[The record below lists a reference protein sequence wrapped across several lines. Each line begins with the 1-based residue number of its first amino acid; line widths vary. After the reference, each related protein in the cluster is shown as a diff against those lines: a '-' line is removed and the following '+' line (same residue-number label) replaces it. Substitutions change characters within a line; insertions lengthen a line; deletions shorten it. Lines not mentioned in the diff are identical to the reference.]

1 MKKVRFV
8 RIEYTVRPDV
18 DLDELT
24 GAMAE
29 FVASIRAHNAEHRY
43 TSYQQSADH
52 RSFVHIAELIEEEVP
67 ALQAEP
73 FFSRFAAFLRQ
84 RCAKGPDVT
93 ELARVAS
100 TR

>member
-1 MKKVRFV
+1 MKKIRSV

-24 GAMAE
+24 GAIAE
-29 FVASIRAHNAEHRY
+29 FVAGIRAHNSEHRY
-43 TSYQQSADH
+43 TSYQQSEDH
-52 RSFVHIAELIEEEVP
+52 RSFVHIAELVEEVVP

-73 FFSRFAAFLRQ
+73 FFSRFTSFLRQ

-100 TR
+100 AR